1 MFYPVPRL
9 SLSQDE
15 IAAFRRRAADAAIG
29 LFARDGYAAVT
40 MRSVADAL
48 GVSPMTP
55 YRYFAGKEA
64 LFGLVRAEAF
74 RRFADRLEAALARA
88 GRDPLARLGRL
99 ERAYIEFAVDQ
110 PDAYRIMFELS
121 QPDPVGVAELATE
134 SRRAFRILHRTVTE
148 AVEAGALDGDPL
160 TLAHLLWASTHGLV
174 SLHLAGKLAM
184 GRTLQQL
191 AAAAR
196 AQGIGPARRAPK
208 ATRSTKR

>member
-15 IAAFRRRAADAAIG
+15 IDAFRRRAADAAIG

-55 YRYFAGKEA
+55 YRYLAGKEA

-74 RRFADRLEAALARA
+74 RRFADRLEAALAKA
-88 GRDPLARLGRL
+88 GRDPTTRVDRLARAYVDFAL
-99 ERAYIEFAVDQ
+99 EQ

-121 QPDPVGVAELATE
+121 QPDPIGVDELATE

-148 AVEAGALDGDPL
+148 AVEADALDGDPL

-174 SLHLAGKLAM
+174 SLHLAGKLMM
-184 GRTLQQL
+184 GRSLQQL

-196 AQGIGPARRAPK
+196 ARVLGTPRRAP
-208 ATRSTKR
+208 RRKR